1 MLRVIVASVLLAGLA
16 AFAGERPRLGVVIVV
31 DQLSA
36 EAFNARQAKVTGG
49 LKRLLTEG
57 YVFHESRYEAAP
69 TITST
74 GHATIVTGAYA
85 EVHGIVSNEW
95 IDGET
100 GKPHLSTEDAAYRVV
115 GREPQ
120 PRDGTAP
127 TSLLAPTLADAVKLA
142 DDKALS
148 LSISAK
154 DRSAILC
161 AGRAGMAVWFDAE
174 KPFFTTSTF
183 YAKELPAYVTPT
195 NEKLAQLIL
204 KGAFQWGLPG
214 GGTTGKSPQLPPASG
229 RVGDSEPYAER
240 KEIQATLD
248 TAEVD
253 IALEGVK
260 VLGLGRDDV
269 PDLLTI
275 SFSGHDRIGHEYGP
289 DSQES
294 LDEFL
299 HVDRELGRLFTQLDA
314 LVGKGRWVA
323 AFTSDH
329 GVPPIPEV
337 AQARGFD
344 AGRLDMKKLREAL
357 DAELDAQLGRQDWFA
372 GSKTPGLTLTPVL
385 RAKALTQL
393 AKLKKVA
400 KAQPGVL
407 DLLSPDEL
415 RGPWGS
421 FFARGYFAGRSPDL
435 IVITRP
441 YWTYNSVDRT
451 GHASAYLYDRAVPLA
466 FLGAGVKKGQG
477 GTAEQIHVAPTMSRL
492 LGVPNPA
499 AAQGRSLDEVLSR

>member
-1 MLRVIVASVLLAGLA
+1 M
-16 AFAGERPRLGVVIVV
+16 
-31 DQLSA
+31 
-36 EAFNARQAKVTGG
+36 TGG
-49 LKRLLTEG
+49 IKRLVTEG
-57 YVFHESRYEAAP
+57 YVFHEGRYEAAP

-74 GHATIVTGAYA
+74 GHATIMTGAYA
-85 EVHGIVSNEW
+85 EVHGIVSNDW

-100 GKPHLSTEDAAYRVV
+100 GKPNLSTQDPAYKVLL
-115 GREPQ
+115 REPQ
-120 PRDGTAP
+120 ARDGTAP
-127 TSLLAPTLADAVKLA
+127 TWLRAPTLADTVKLH

-148 LSISAK
+148 VSISAK

-161 AGRAGMAVWFDAE
+161 AGHAGLAVWFDAE

-183 YAKELPAYVTPT
+183 YAKELPAWVAPT

-214 GGTTGKSPQLPPASG
+214 GGTTGKSPTLPTTGPS
-229 RVGDSEPYAER
+229 RVGDSEPFAER
-240 KEIQATLD
+240 KELQPILD

-253 IALEGVK
+253 LALDAVK
-260 VLGLGRDDV
+260 ALGLGKDEV
-269 PDLLTI
+269 TDLLTI

-289 DSQES
+289 DSPEG
-294 LDEFL
+294 LEEFL

-337 AQARGFD
+337 AKARGFD

-372 GSKTPGLTLTPVL
+372 GSKTPGLTFTPAL
-385 RAKALTQL
+385 RAKGLTQL
-393 AKLKKVA
+393 AKLKKLA

-407 DLLSPDEL
+407 DLLGEGDL
-415 RGPWGS
+415 HGPWGS
-421 FFARGYFAGRSPDL
+421 FFARGYVAGRSPDL
-435 IVITRP
+435 IVVTKP
-441 YWTYNSVDRT
+441 YWTYNSYDRT
-451 GHASAYLYDRAVPLA
+451 GHASAYLYDRAVPMI
-466 FLGAGVKKGQG
+466 FLGGEVKKGQG
-477 GTAEQIHVAPTMSRL
+477 GTAELIDLAPTLSRL
-492 LGVPNPA
+492 LGVPTPA
-499 AAQGRSLDEVLSR
+499 AAQGHSLDEVFR